1 MKFRVIDNKTGKEAD
16 PCKIAREE
24 WVRNLIRLDI
34 EGFALLESGS
44 LVLLDECGNF
54 EYCPSDRFTVVFDVD
69 TKWEKEP
76 CDHFKPAADVVEVVH
91 CKNCAYWDRRW
102 TTGRCESP
110 RNGLI
115 YEYTDED
122 DYCSYGKK
130 DGAE

>member
-1 MKFRVIDNKTGKEAD
+1 MEIKDEYIKRSSVMPAVEDVVELYPSEYEAIADAINKIPT
-16 PCKIAREE
+16 
-24 WVRNLIRLDI
+24 
-34 EGFALLESGS
+34 
-44 LVLLDECGNF
+44 
-54 EYCPSDRFTVVFDVD
+54 T
-69 TKWEKEP
+69 
-76 CDHFKPAADVVEVVH
+76 DVVEVVH

-115 YEYTDED
+115 YEYTNED